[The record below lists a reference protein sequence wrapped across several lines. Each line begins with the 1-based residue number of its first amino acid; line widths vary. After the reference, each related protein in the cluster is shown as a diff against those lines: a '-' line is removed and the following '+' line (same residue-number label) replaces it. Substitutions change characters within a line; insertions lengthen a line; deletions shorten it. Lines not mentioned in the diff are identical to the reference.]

1 MIHRSPWLASIAGV
15 VMCTAGVFV
24 SRPAPA
30 ADWQESLLYPAARS
44 WMRILT
50 LVAEDGG
57 QAEQAPERGD
67 REGRGRHGKDPGR
80 QPPSSG
86 PSPRV
91 DAIAKL
97 DEVLGR
103 LGRIESMLA
112 ARPMP
117 GTEAAPGRP
126 QPGPGRPQAG
136 PGRSESPRSGG
147 RMPAV
152 AQERMEA
159 WAREVRERGEQMTAE
174 ERMEIRRKMEEARA
188 RMRAGGRRGRPDST
202 GTAGEQRPPDHQT
215 AERPNPPG
223 TDVMRAAMMER
234 FAEARKRFAMMEER
248 IKSLEGEVQ
257 RLQQMLKDND

>member
-57 QAEQAPERGD
+57 QAEQAPEMGD

-117 GTEAAPGRP
+117 GTEA
-126 QPGPGRPQAG
+126 GPGRPQAG

-159 WAREVRERGEQMTAE
+159 WAREVRERGEQMTDE

-215 AERPNPPG
+215 AERLNPPG
-223 TDVMRAAMMER
+223 SDVMRAAMMER

>member
-1 MIHRSPWLASIAGV
+1 
-15 VMCTAGVFV
+15 
-24 SRPAPA
+24 
-30 ADWQESLLYPAARS
+30 
-44 WMRILT
+44 MRILT

-57 QAEQAPERGD
+57 QAEQAPARGD

-80 QPPSSG
+80 QSPSSG
-86 PSPRV
+86 PGPRV

-117 GTEAAPGRP
+117 GTEAGPGRP
-126 QPGPGRPQAG
+126 QPG

-202 GTAGEQRPPDHQT
+202 GTAGEQRPPDHET
-215 AERPNPPG
+215 AERSNPPG